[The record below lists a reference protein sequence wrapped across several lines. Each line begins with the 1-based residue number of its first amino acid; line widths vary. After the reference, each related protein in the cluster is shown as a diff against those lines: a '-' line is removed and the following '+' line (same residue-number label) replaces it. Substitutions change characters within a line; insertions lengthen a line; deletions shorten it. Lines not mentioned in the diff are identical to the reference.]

1 MSTPR
6 CGYKPERNLGS
17 LKVVGA
23 HATIASTNAYM
34 TNFKTL
40 IAVALVST
48 FAVASFAQAPATPKD
63 AAMAVPAAVTT
74 PADATAKPAA
84 PVKKHVVKKHAAK
97 KVEKVA
103 ATPKAE
109 AAAPAVSAAK

>member
-1 MSTPR
+1 MPTRR

-23 HATIASTNAYM
+23 HATIASTNAHM

-40 IAVALVST
+40 IAAALVSG
-48 FAVASFAQAPATPKD
+48 FAVASFAQAPAAPKD
-63 AAMAVPAAVTT
+63 AAKAAPAVTA
-74 PADATAKPAA
+74 PADATAKPAT
-84 PVKKHVVKKHAAK
+84 PVKKHVVRKHAAK
-97 KVEKVA
+97 KVEK
-103 ATPKAE
+103 ATTAPKAE

>member
-1 MSTPR
+1 MSTHR

-40 IAVALVST
+40 IAAALVST
-48 FAVASFAQAPATPKD
+48 FAVASFAQAPAVPTD
-63 AAMAVPAAVTT
+63 ASKAAPAAVTA
-74 PADATAKPAA
+74 PADAMAKPTA

-97 KVEKVA
+97 KAEKVA
-103 ATPKAE
+103 ATPKPE